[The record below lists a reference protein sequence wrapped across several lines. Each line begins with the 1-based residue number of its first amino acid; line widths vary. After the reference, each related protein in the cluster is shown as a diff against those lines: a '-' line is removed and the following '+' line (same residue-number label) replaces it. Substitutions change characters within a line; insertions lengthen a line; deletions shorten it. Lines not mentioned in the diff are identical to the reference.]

1 LLKRGEHKGECTL
14 RTSWGPTT
22 DAVST
27 RTELRSD
34 GNGRLEERLLQVVDE
49 RTYDLIER
57 RRRAARP
64 KSRSWLI
71 RRLLLVADLLGLT
84 LAFLLAALVS
94 PSGGVDTWIGFVIFV
109 ASLPAWVVGAKLFGL
124 YHEDEARTDHS
135 TLDDLARVFLL
146 VTVGAFSFALL
157 MGYSHRD
164 MTDVLLFWIFGV
176 ALVTVGRVAAR
187 IASRRTPIY
196 LQNTLIVG
204 AGDIG
209 QLIARKLLQHPE
221 YGINLVGFV
230 DANPKERRP
239 DLDHL
244 TLLGTPDE
252 LSQIVRTLNVE
263 RVIVAFSRDASDKT
277 LDLVRMLRESRV
289 QIDIVPRL
297 FEVIG
302 PKVDVHTL
310 EGLPLVGLSPVVLS
324 PSSRLLKRSVD
335 LIGASIGLVVVAPL
349 FALIAGLMWR
359 DSGRP
364 IFFRQ
369 KRLGL
374 DRKEFTILKFR
385 TMRRGT
391 DDRAHRAALE
401 SLMDTRAKDSDGLY
415 KPNRED
421 AVTRVGAWLRKTS
434 LDELPQLVNVLRGE
448 MSLVGPRPS
457 LPYEIEHFAPH
468 HFERFLVQPGLTG
481 LWQVTARA
489 QSTWHEAIE
498 MDVAYV
504 RNWSIVL
511 DLWLICRTPLQLLRL
526 KTR

>member
-1 LLKRGEHKGECTL
+1 VSRSCGGDKGERTL
-14 RTSWGPTT
+14 RTSYRTTT
-22 DAVST
+22 DAVGT
-27 RTELRSD
+27 GEDRAD
-34 GNGRLEERLLQVVDE
+34 GDKRLEERLFQVVDE
-49 RTYDLIER
+49 RTFELIER
-57 RRRAARP
+57 RRRASRP
-64 KSRSWLI
+64 KGRSWLI
-71 RRLLLVADLLGLT
+71 RRLLLVADLLGLS
-84 LAFLLAALVS
+84 LSFLLAAVVS
-94 PSGGVDTWIGFVIFV
+94 SPGWVDTWIGFAIFV
-109 ASLPAWVVGAKLFGL
+109 ASLPVWIVAAKLFGL

-146 VTVGAFSFALL
+146 ITVGAFSFALL
-157 MGYSHRD
+157 MGYSHRS
-164 MTDVLLFWIFGV
+164 MTDVLLFWIFGIL
-176 ALVTVGRVAAR
+176 LVTIGRVIAR
-187 IASRRTPIY
+187 VVSRRTPIY
-196 LQNTLIVG
+196 LQNTVIVG

-209 QLIARKLLQHPE
+209 QLVARKLVQHPE

-230 DANPKERRP
+230 DTNPKERRP
-239 DLDHL
+239 DLGHL
-244 TLLGTPDE
+244 TLLGSPEE
-252 LSQIVRTLNVE
+252 LSRIVQTLSVE
-263 RVIVAFSRDASDKT
+263 RVIIAFSQDASDKT
-277 LDLVRMLRESRV
+277 VELIRTLRESEV

-324 PSSRLLKRSVD
+324 PSSRLLKRIVD
-335 LIGASIGLVVVAPL
+335 VIGASIGLVIAAPV
-349 FALIAGLMWR
+349 FAVIAGLIWR

-369 KRLGL
+369 KRLGMN
-374 DRKEFTILKFR
+374 RKEFTILKFR
-385 TMRRGT
+385 TMRDGT
-391 DDRAHRAALE
+391 DDGAHRAALK
-401 SLMDTRAKDSDGLY
+401 SVMDTQAHGSDGLY
-415 KPNRED
+415 KANRED
-421 AVTRVGAWLRKTS
+421 VITRVGAWLRKTS

-457 LPYEIEHFAPH
+457 LPYETEHFAPH

-504 RNWSIVL
+504 RSWSIGL